1 VDEERAQVPHV
12 LIHTRFPC
20 RYSIAPPRINAFA
33 MDFPELKTMSVRSV
47 RPIVAVLL
55 TAALGACASHRSI
68 EDEIDHSN
76 RRVVD
81 ALQFHTFTTDE
92 PIELRTSG
100 PLAVNVENFAGDV
113 LVKAD
118 PMAESTVVEVRRM
131 SVMGLGRWQE
141 SRDELDDVKW
151 TATLE
156 PREGGGDTLQVRAT
170 AENPEPHF
178 FRARVVVVTPS
189 LDRVTVRTSQ
199 GSVTVLENQGPVDIE
214 TTRGDV
220 RMLTPWPMTQPIKII
235 TSQGSIDYRVR
246 GESKGAFD
254 AESHGGE
261 VRQRCEYGRWR
272 ALAAGNDHDRM
283 LATLNDGTNPVFL
296 RTSEK
301 NIRVAVVADPTN
313 VGREIHDP

>member
-1 VDEERAQVPHV
+1 
-12 LIHTRFPC
+12 
-20 RYSIAPPRINAFA
+20 
-33 MDFPELKTMSVRSV
+33 
-47 RPIVAVLL
+47 
-55 TAALGACASHRSI
+55 
-68 EDEIDHSN
+68 
-76 RRVVD
+76 
-81 ALQFHTFTTDE
+81 
-92 PIELRTSG
+92 
-100 PLAVNVENFAGDV
+100 
-113 LVKAD
+113 
-118 PMAESTVVEVRRM
+118 M

-141 SRDELDDVKW
+141 SREELDDVKW

-313 VGREIHDP
+313 VGREILDP

>member
-1 VDEERAQVPHV
+1 MD
-12 LIHTRFPC
+12 
-20 RYSIAPPRINAFA
+20 SFA
-33 MDFPELKTMSVRSV
+33 SDFSESKTMSP
-47 RPIVAVLL
+47 RPIRPLVAVLL
-55 TAALGACASHRSI
+55 TGALGACAAHRSI

-81 ALQFHTFTTDE
+81 AMQFRTFTTDD
-92 PIELRTSG
+92 PIELRTTG
-100 PLAVNVENFAGDV
+100 PLAVNVDNFAGDV
-113 LVKAD
+113 IIKAD
-118 PMAESTVVEVRRM
+118 PMAEATVVEVRRM
-131 SVMGLGRWQE
+131 STMGLGRWQE
-141 SRDELDDVKW
+141 SREELDDVKW

-156 PREGGGDTLQVRAT
+156 PREGGGDTLQVRAA

-178 FRARVVVVTPS
+178 FRARVLVITPA
-189 LDRVTVRTSQ
+189 LDRVSVRTTQ
-199 GSVTVLENQGPVDIE
+199 GDVTVLENQGPVDIE

-254 AESHGGE
+254 AASHGGE
-261 VRQRCEYGRWR
+261 VRQRCEYGHWR
-272 ALAAGNDHDRM
+272 ALAAENDHDRM
-283 LATLNDGTNPVFL
+283 LATLNNGTNPVFL

-313 VGREIHDP
+313 VGRDIVDP